1 VLVPKILPALAVG
14 GLENDSSLKVLLA
27 PMTPLAETGP
37 FVATCKAIDDPADHE
52 LLVELRA
59 GNQEAAAQLY
69 ERYVHRLRALA
80 ERNTGKDLSPR
91 FDSEDVIQSVF
102 RSFFERARN
111 GLYEVPSGGDLW
123 PLLLVIALQK
133 VRAYGSHHRAGRRD
147 VRRELGSDHRDPGPP
162 LVHRAR
168 AEEPQSLLKLIA
180 EETLDLL
187 PELHRQVAR
196 WRLEG
201 YGHEEI
207 ARKAG
212 RSKRT
217 IERVFQECRVLLQ
230 QLLQDKPRD
239 EDT

>member
-1 VLVPKILPALAVG
+1 
-14 GLENDSSLKVLLA
+14 
-27 PMTPLAETGP
+27 MTPLAETAP
-37 FVATCKAIDDPADHE
+37 FVATCRAIDDPADHS
-52 LLVELRA
+52 LLEELRS
-59 GNQEAAAQLY
+59 GSDAAARQLY

-80 ERNTGKDLSPR
+80 ERNTGKDLSQR

-111 GLYEVPSGGDLW
+111 GLYEVPTGGDLW

-147 VRRELGSDHRDPGPP
+147 VRRESGCDVLTP
-162 LVHRAR
+162 LSSTLQRVK
-168 AEEPQSLLKLIA
+168 AEEPQSLLSMIA
-180 EETLDLL
+180 EETLDVL
-187 PELHRQVAR
+187 PDLHRQVAR

-201 YGHEEI
+201 YGHSEI
-207 ARKAG
+207 ALKAG

-230 QLLQDKPRD
+230 HLLKDRLSD
-239 EDT
+239 DDS